1 MAGTASTE
9 TNQRG
14 ETIARLT
21 KAKPATK
28 KAPKKVAKKVAK
40 KTAKKVVKKAAKKA
54 PKKAVKTAP
63 KKAPKMATRK
73 TRATDRD
80 PLARSR
86 ELLALVQACLDDDK
100 AEEVVVIEL
109 AGKSTIADFMVVAT
123 GRSSRQVGAMA
134 EHLHGKLKA
143 AGVKGISIEGAA
155 RADWVLIDGGDI
167 IVHLFRPEVR
177 AFYALEKMWGEEF
190 SATRESAAGTS
201 GAA

>member
-1 MAGTASTE
+1 M
-9 TNQRG
+9 
-14 ETIARLT
+14 
-21 KAKPATK
+21 K
-28 KAPKKVAKKVAK
+28 KAPKTVAK
-40 KTAKKVVKKAAKKA
+40 KTAKMVAKKAAKKA
-54 PKKAVKTAP
+54 PKKA
-63 KKAPKMATRK
+63 TRK
-73 TRATDRD
+73 VAKKTRTNDRD

-86 ELLALVQACLDDDK
+86 ELLTLVQTCLDDDK

-123 GRSSRQVGAMA
+123 GRSTRQVGTMA
-134 EHLHGKLKA
+134 EHLREQLKA

-177 AFYALEKMWGEEF
+177 AFYSLEKMWGEEF

-201 GAA
+201 G

>member
-1 MAGTASTE
+1 MAGAASTE

-54 PKKAVKTAP
+54 PKKAVKRVA
-63 KKAPKMATRK
+63 KK
-73 TRATDRD
+73 TRVRDPD

-134 EHLHGKLKA
+134 EHLHAKLKA

-201 GAA
+201 GTA